1 MAVRNPPRRIDI
13 PQDRGLRRDVGT
25 IGLLFTSVGS
35 VIGSGWLFSAFDAA
49 TLAGPAAILS
59 WLLGAAMIVVVAL
72 SFAEL
77 GVMFPVSGGVAR
89 YPHYAFG
96 PFAGITSGWT
106 IWLAAVATVPIEVL
120 ASVQYAT
127 PYLPWLMTGTG
138 DDQVLTGRGLAVSV
152 ALALV
157 FSFINVLGVKAFVRF
172 NNVLVWWKLAVIVL
186 VVLALVVTTF
196 RAGNFTSAQTGGFAP
211 FGYDKVL
218 SALPAA
224 GIVFSFLG
232 FRQGVE
238 FAGETTNPRRNVP
251 FAVIG
256 SVLITGLTYL
266 GLQVA
271 FIGALP
277 PSALANGWAHLQYD
291 NVAGPLAGLALL
303 LGMTWLAVLLYADAI
318 ISPAD
323 TGLIYAGVSARLGYA
338 ISRNSNAPAVLAR
351 LNRRGVPWVSVLV
364 TFVVGCLF
372 FLPFP
377 SWNKLVGFIVSGT
390 VLSFG
395 LGPLA
400 VAALRRSLPD
410 QERRFRLPGTDALPF
425 LAFLCS
431 NLIVYWTGWTT
442 NWKLFAAILLGYALF
457 AAFRLTH
464 RGTPLPRLLLGGS
477 WWIIP
482 WLGGLCLFSW
492 LGHYEGGLDVLSF
505 GWGELV
511 VMALSAAVYAVA
523 VKSRLTGEQCAECA
537 DQMVG
542 KEPAGT

>member
-1 MAVRNPPRRIDI
+1 MAVESPPRRIEI
-13 PQDRGLRRDVGT
+13 PHDRGLRRDVGK

-49 TLAGPAAILS
+49 TLAGPASILS
-59 WLLGAAMIVVVAL
+59 WILGAVMAVAVAL

-89 YPHYAFG
+89 YPQYAFG

-106 IWLAAVATVPIEVL
+106 IWLSAVATVPIEVL

-138 DDQVLTGRGLAVSV
+138 DDQVLTGGGLAVSI
-152 ALALV
+152 ALAAV
-157 FSFINVLGVKAFVRF
+157 FSLINVLGVKAFVRF
-172 NNVLVWWKLAVIVL
+172 NNVLVWWKIAIIVL
-186 VVLALVVTTF
+186 VIAALAVAAF
-196 RAGNFTSAQTGGFAP
+196 HPGNFTSADTGGFAP
-211 FGYDKVL
+211 FGYDKVF

-238 FAGETTNPRRNVP
+238 FAGETSDPRRNVP

-256 SVLITGLTYL
+256 SVLITGLIYL
-266 GLQVA
+266 ALQVV

-277 PSALANGWAHLQYD
+277 SSALAHGWAGIAYD
-291 NVAGPLAGLALL
+291 NTAGPLAGLALL
-303 LGMTWLAVLLYADAI
+303 LGMTWLAFLLYADAI

-338 ISRNSNAPAVLAR
+338 ISRNSSAPAVLAR
-351 LNRRGVPWVSVLV
+351 LNRRGIPWVAVLV

-395 LGPLA
+395 LGPVT

-410 QERRFRLPGTDALPF
+410 QERRFRLPGTDTLPF
-425 LAFLCS
+425 IAFVCA

-457 AAFRLTH
+457 AVFRFTN
-464 RGTPLPRLLLGGS
+464 RSAGLPRLMLRAS

-482 WLGGLCLFSW
+482 WLGGMCVFSW
-492 LGHYEGGLDVLSF
+492 IGHYDGGLDLLGF

-511 VMALSAAVYAVA
+511 VLALSVAIYAAA
-523 VKSRLTGEQCAECA
+523 VKSRLTTQECVESA

-542 KEPAGT
+542 A

>member
-1 MAVRNPPRRIDI
+1 MAVTSPPRRIEI
-13 PQDRGLRRDVGT
+13 PHDRGLRRDVGK

-35 VIGSGWLFSAFDAA
+35 IIGSGWLFSASDAA
-49 TLAGPAAILS
+49 TQAGPAAILS
-59 WLLGAAMIVVVAL
+59 WVLGGVMAALVAL

-89 YPHYAFG
+89 YPQYAFG
-96 PFAGITSGWT
+96 PFAGLTSGWT
-106 IWLAAVATVPIEVL
+106 IWLSAVATVPIEVL

-127 PYLPWLMTGTG
+127 PYLPWLMTGSG
-138 DDQVLTGRGLAVSV
+138 EDQVLSGRGLAVSI
-152 ALALV
+152 ALALL

-172 NNVLVWWKLAVIVL
+172 NNVLVWWKLGIIVL
-186 VVLALVVTTF
+186 VVIALVVAAF
-196 RAGNFTSAQTGGFAP
+196 HAENFTSAKTGGFAP
-211 FGYDKVL
+211 FGYDKVF

-238 FAGETTNPRRNVP
+238 FAGETSDPRRNVP
-251 FAVIG
+251 FAVVG
-256 SVLITGLTYL
+256 SVLVTGLIYI

-277 PSALANGWAHLQYD
+277 AGTLANGWAHLAYD
-291 NVAGPLAGLALL
+291 NAAGPLAGLALL
-303 LGMTWLAVLLYADAI
+303 LGMGWLAVLLYADAI
-318 ISPAD
+318 VSPAD

-338 ISRNSNAPAVLAR
+338 MSRNGNAPAALSR

-364 TFVVGCLF
+364 MFVAGCLF

-395 LGPLA
+395 LGPVT

-425 LAFLCS
+425 IAFVCG

-442 NWKLFAAILLGYALF
+442 NWKLFVAILLGYALF
-457 AAFRLTH
+457 AVYRITH
-464 RGTPLPRLLLGGS
+464 RGRGLPALMLRAS

-482 WLGGLCLFSW
+482 WLGGMCLFSW
-492 LGHYEGGLDVLSF
+492 LGHYDGGLDVLGF

-511 VMALSAAVYAVA
+511 ILALSAAVYVLA
-523 VKSRLTGEQCAECA
+523 VKTRLTPEQCVACA
-537 DQMVG
+537 DQMVAE
-542 KEPAGT
+542 EPA